1 MAPSAGEPVPDL
13 LIDACGW
20 VAVVDARINI
30 DLEIERTIGPA
41 NWILPAQA
49 KEEIERLAKARNDL
63 LLDLLTTRATV
74 IDGEDGHTDDVL
86 VHLAQR
92 LEAPVLTVDKNLKRR
107 LTAVGCA
114 YVEVVR
120 DRSLRL
126 VD

>member
-20 VAVVDARINI
+20 GAVVDARLNI

-49 KEEIERLAKARNDL
+49 KEEIERLAKGRNDL
-63 LLDLLTTRATV
+63 LLNLLTARATIV
-74 IDGEDGHTDDVL
+74 DGEEGHTDDVL

-92 LEAPVLTVDKNLKRR
+92 LDAPVLTVDKDLKRR
-107 LTAVGCA
+107 LTAAGCA
-114 YVEVVR
+114 YLEVVR

-126 VD
+126 MD